1 MKYEAMQPHT
11 EQMGDRWVCL
21 VCAWRWRRTTRWRSH
36 WTRWWRP
43 NVDQW
48 SNQRLTGKWS
58 ADRVNGKKVFSEF
71 FQEFKFEMLKTE
83 RYSLCCTSANEDT
96 ATKPRPLSELCYWTE
111 QGGKKMK
118 VKKKTTTVTE
128 LQNQKHR
135 KGNLEITEKKQ
146 SQRKEKKRDDSCS
159 QGGTCCF
166 KIPTCC
172 LFWICNALWKQK
184 GTKRSSLSKERRE
197 RDRDRSKYRQIN
209 ETRDRKKTLITR
221 SEMRLER
228 GTRLWN
234 AHRGN

>member
-1 MKYEAMQPHT
+1 MRPCSHT
-11 EQMGDRWVCL
+11 EHMGDRWVCL

-36 WTRWWRP
+36 WTRWWKRP

-58 ADRVNGKKVFSEF
+58 ADRVNEKKSSQSSSKNSSLRCLKQKSILFVALVLMKTQPLNQDLYLSCATEQSRVGKKW
-71 FQEFKFEMLKTE
+71 
-83 RYSLCCTSANEDT
+83 R
-96 ATKPRPLSELCYWTE
+96 
-111 QGGKKMK
+111 
-118 VKKKTTTVTE
+118 KKTTTRVTE

-135 KGNLEITEKKQ
+135 KGNLEIIEKKR

-159 QGGTCCF
+159 QGRTCCF

-234 AHRGN
+234 AHQGN